1 MMAARRVAKLVQ
13 EVGLRQSH
21 FEGNSEVGIKVLQD
35 GNMLFSSFGLLVR
48 DTLSFVSPLW
58 GFSFSHTVRQSN
70 AVAHALTQ
78 RARLSFLLL
87 VWMECVP
94 PNLNFV
100 VCVDFSA
107 RKFYSSSFSSQK
119 KKLYLKIQFNP
130 ITSYLIISILYLLP

>member
-1 MMAARRVAKLVQ
+1 M
-13 EVGLRQSH
+13 GL
-21 FEGNSEVGIKVLQD
+21 
-35 GNMLFSSFGLLVR
+35 
-48 DTLSFVSPLW
+48 
-58 GFSFSHTVRQSN
+58 SFSHTVRQSN

-78 RARLSFLLL
+78 RARLFFLLL
-87 VWMECVP
+87 VWMEYVP

>member
-35 GNMLFSSFGLLVR
+35 GNMLFSSFVLLVR

-58 GFSFSHTVRQSN
+58 GFSFSHTYRQSN
-70 AVAHALTQ
+70 AVVYALTQ
-78 RARLSFLLL
+78 RARLFFLLL
-87 VWMECVP
+87 VWMEYVP

-107 RKFYSSSFSSQK
+107 H
-119 KKLYLKIQFNP
+119 
-130 ITSYLIISILYLLP
+130 